1 MSRSAISEKTS
12 TQITDLSDGPA
23 PGAEAPTNRV
33 DEWRACSPESFAGG
47 SEPFEGSEESQVEFS
62 AEWVLGDS
70 VEDARFPTG
79 IPG

>member
-12 TQITDLSDGPA
+12 TQIADLSDGPA
-23 PGAEAPTNRV
+23 PRAEVAH
-33 DEWRACSPESFAGG
+33 
-47 SEPFEGSEESQVEFS
+47 ESQVELS